1 MPLPAA
7 PAVFRGVSCRRFPSG
22 VPQPFWLQLPVLL
35 LRWSYLDGFEVS
47 WVRRLVFYL
56 VSRSS
61 SGACGW
67 RCFPCCRL
75 TLGVTAFSDTVC
87 LPYCCAGGVGWEA
100 TLPFCC
106 QCFSCTGWL
115 ARVHW
120 VLHPVSGCS
129 HRRCDCPLDDSVL
142 VLFDSTCLLGFVCC
156 SVVSSY
162 GSRLLWGLC
171 GSLLAF
177 PCLRVGVLLACGVY
191 GASSLRVCSL
201 GCPSWLVLLFMSLL
215 SFTCACGGM
224 VWSQVCGPSCCSCVL
239 GSYGV
244 SVAPFCRLGLWSHP
258 LLLLFLAGF
267 LPLAF
272 VRTWF
277 GRLRSCLGSCLL
289 LGGNSPSLVLV
300 VFAWQFLLCGCP
312 GSLSFFLNSFLGFF
326 PLASSFY

>member
-1 MPLPAA
+1 MGASLGFLP
-7 PAVFRGVSCRRFPSG
+7 GVA
-22 VPQPFWLQLPVLL
+22 L
-35 LRWSYLDGFEVS
+35 
-47 WVRRLVFYL
+47 
-56 VSRSS
+56 S

-67 RCFPCCRL
+67 RCFPCRRL
-75 TLGVTAFSDTVC
+75 PLGVAAFSDTVC
-87 LPYCCAGGVGWEA
+87 LTYCCAGGVGWEA
-100 TLPFCC
+100 TLSLCC
-106 QCFSCTGWL
+106 RCFSCTGWL
-115 ARVHW
+115 AGVHW

-129 HRRCDCPLDDSVL
+129 HRVCDCSLDDSVV

-177 PCLRVGVLLACGVY
+177 PCLRVGALLACGVY

-201 GCPSWLVLLFMSLL
+201 GCPSWLVLLFMSVVLHLRLRWEGLVPGLCPLL
-215 SFTCACGGM
+215 LLLC
-224 VWSQVCGPSCCSCVL
+224 VCVL
-239 GSYGV
+239 SSCGV
-244 SVAPFCRLGLWSHP
+244 SVAPFCRLGPWSHH

-272 VRTWF
+272 VQTWV

-300 VFAWQFLLCGCP
+300 VFTWRFLLCGCP
-312 GSLSFFLNSFLGFF
+312 GSLSFVLELFPGVLSSRFQFLLIARGGC
-326 PLASSFY
+326 